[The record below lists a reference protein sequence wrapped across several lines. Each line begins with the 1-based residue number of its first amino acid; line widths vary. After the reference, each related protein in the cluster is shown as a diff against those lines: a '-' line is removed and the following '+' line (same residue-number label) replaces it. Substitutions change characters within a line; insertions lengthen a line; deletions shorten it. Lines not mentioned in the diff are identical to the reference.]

1 MPKQSRAT
9 TRSPERVP
17 HSRVLTIPTSELKP
31 NPHNPRALFDR
42 IPLDTLKE
50 SIQKRGILVPLTVYW
65 AEADEEWVIL
75 DGQRR
80 WMCAGELGLKNVP
93 ANEIAEPD
101 LVQNIVTMFQI
112 HKFRED
118 WELMP
123 TALKV
128 QVLMEELQ
136 ERSDKKVAE
145 LTGLDRAVVAR
156 CKKLLTYP
164 KKFQDM
170 MLVSD
175 PRARVKADFFIELYA
190 VLSDRNVKPMPWF
203 RRNRFTS
210 QMLHRYLS
218 GHLRAVTDFRQIKQY
233 INLAVDAGKRREIT
247 RLLKEFAEDATLP
260 LDHLALR
267 EATVTS
273 VVKDITKTAMKLDEL
288 LREVKSMDIYGEDA
302 LWSRLE
308 ALAELIRR
316 KLAEVERRTR

>member
-1 MPKQSRAT
+1 
-9 TRSPERVP
+9 
-17 HSRVLTIPTSELKP
+17 
-31 NPHNPRALFDR
+31 LFDR

-50 SIQKRGILVPLTVYW
+50 SIEKRGILVPLTVYW
-65 AEADEEWVIL
+65 AKAAKQWVIL
-75 DGQRR
+75 DGERR
-80 WMCAGELGLKNVP
+80 WRCARELGLESVP
-93 ANEIAEPD
+93 VNEVAEPG

-128 QVLMEELQ
+128 QVLMDELQ
-136 ERSDKKVAE
+136 ERSDKKLAE

-175 PRARVKADFFIELYA
+175 PDARIKADFFIELYA
-190 VLSDRNVKPMPWF
+190 VLSDRNVKQMTWF

-210 QMLHRYLS
+210 QMLQRYVS
-218 GHLRAVTDFRQIKQY
+218 RHLRTVTDFRKVKQY
-233 INLAVDAGKRREIT
+233 INLAVDAGKTREIT
-247 RLLKEFAEDATLP
+247 RRLKEFAEDETLP
-260 LDHLALR
+260 LEHLALR

-273 VVKDITKTAMKLDEL
+273 TVRDITKTATKLDEL
-288 LREVKSMDIYGEDA
+288 LREVKSTEIYGEEA

-308 ALAELIRR
+308 ALAELIKR
-316 KLAEVERRTR
+316 KLAEVERRPQ